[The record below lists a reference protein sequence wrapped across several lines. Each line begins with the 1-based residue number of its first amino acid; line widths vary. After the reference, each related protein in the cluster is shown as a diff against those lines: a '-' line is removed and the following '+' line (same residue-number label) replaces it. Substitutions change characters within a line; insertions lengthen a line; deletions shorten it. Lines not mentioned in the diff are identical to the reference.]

1 MFVFAIET
9 NGKTVAFTKETDR
22 VMLDGVLNGQR
33 AEGQQLRE
41 GLLYISKT
49 GASAWDGVSPF
60 TARLAD
66 YSEEIEYDVT
76 AGELNMSGDS
86 VLLFPVSERD
96 GARFSGMIT
105 LAYKQGTERKRRRAI
120 AA

>member
-9 NGKTVAFTKETDR
+9 CGKTVAFTKEVDR
-22 VMLDGVLNGQR
+22 IMLDGILNGQR
-33 AEGQQLRE
+33 VEGQHLRD
-41 GLLYISKT
+41 GLLLISKT

-60 TARLAD
+60 TARLATN
-66 YSEEIEYDVT
+66 SEDIEYNIT
-76 AGELNMSGDS
+76 ADELNIGDES

-96 GARFSGMIT
+96 GARFSGLTT
-105 LAYKQGTERKRRRAI
+105 LTYKQATERKRRRAI